1 MLSCSWFSLRVVTTY
16 VYWFCCLP
24 LFPLL
29 LRRQECEISNWTKIK
44 GRFKNLQKDV
54 PKDKLN
60 MKHPLGTELLYALES
75 LTHP

>member
-1 MLSCSWFSLRVVTTY
+1 MFTGSVACPCFPSCYAGKNVKYLIGQKLRVG
-16 VYWFCCLP
+16 L
-24 LFPLL
+24 
-29 LRRQECEISNWTKIK
+29 KIF
-44 GRFKNLQKDV
+44 RNQDV